1 MYPSI
6 PRKSARI
13 SRMNFS
19 SSTMSTRG
27 RSYGAEVDIGAD
39 PPNPNRFGGVHPAV
53 RSFWVTAS
61 SERRGLHE
69 SAPRESFR
77 EIMVAAR
84 HGRQDQRLEPL
95 RRVARPLTDGRAPS
109 LVVATS
115 LAIAAAACGVSVALG
130 SNPLFCRGWLGARGA
145 ASWLLSL
152 GLGLLV
158 GTVTVGATPAL
169 VRRWRWARALHAAL
183 RPVVNGAG
191 DGTLLAVALAGAAG
205 EELFFRGL
213 LVPLVGVTASSI
225 A

>member
-1 MYPSI
+1 
-6 PRKSARI
+6 
-13 SRMNFS
+13 
-19 SSTMSTRG
+19 
-27 RSYGAEVDIGAD
+27 
-39 PPNPNRFGGVHPAV
+39 
-53 RSFWVTAS
+53 
-61 SERRGLHE
+61 
-69 SAPRESFR
+69 
-77 EIMVAAR
+77 MVAAR
-84 HGRQDQRLEPL
+84 HGRHDERLEPL

-225 A
+225 AFASLHQIRGPARWGWMLWAGIMGLLFGAIFAATGNLAGPLVAHAVINHHNLRFLRDHNPAAPTRPLGGLLRR